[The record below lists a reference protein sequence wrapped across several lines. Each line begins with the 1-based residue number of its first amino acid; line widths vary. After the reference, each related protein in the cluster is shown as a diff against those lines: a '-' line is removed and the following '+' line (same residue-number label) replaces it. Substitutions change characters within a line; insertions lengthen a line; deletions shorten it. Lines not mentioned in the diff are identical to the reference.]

1 MVETWM
7 SDTSSEA
14 LEVFLDIHRN
24 MGPGERVT
32 RMFEMIEF
40 QNAMLES
47 SIRDAHPEADD
58 REVFLRAASRR
69 LGRDIMIKAYGWD
82 PDLHP

>member
-7 SDTSSEA
+7 RDTSSEA
-14 LEVFLDIHRN
+14 LEVFLDIHRK
-24 MGPGERVT
+24 MGGGERLS

-47 SIRDAHPEADD
+47 SIRTEYPAADD
-58 REVFLRAASRR
+58 REVFLRVASRR
-69 LGRDIMIKAYGWD
+69 LGRDLMIKAYGWD